1 MHTEQLGGI
10 SFQDCYPQVEDFREE
25 ALDGLRRTQKTIA
38 PKFFY
43 DHRGSELFE
52 TICKLDEYYL
62 TRAEVS
68 ILKEHAGQIAELVGQ
83 QFLIIEYGSGSSRK
97 IRILLDA
104 LGGCGTYIPVD
115 VSRNHLIESA
125 TALAETY
132 CDLEVIAVC
141 ADYTRPFPLPETR
154 KFPFGGRMVFFP
166 GSTIGNLTPEQ
177 AQELLETTARRVG
190 HGGSMLLGVDLKKD
204 KSSLDAAYNDSQG
217 VTADFNLNVLERM
230 NRELGADFDLPKF
243 RHAAFYNERLG
254 RIEMHIESL
263 SSQTVR
269 LDGTS
274 ISFTKGETVH
284 TENSYKYSIEEFR
297 QLAKRAG
304 FDPTHV
310 WTDAERLF
318 SLHYLTLPA

>member
-1 MHTEQLGGI
+1 MDTEQIGGI
-10 SFQDCYPQVEDFREE
+10 TFQDCYPQIEDFREE

-43 DHRGSELFE
+43 DRRGSELFE
-52 TICKLDEYYL
+52 RICELDEYYL

-68 ILKEHAGQIAELVGQ
+68 ILEENARQISELVGE

-104 LGGCGTYIPVD
+104 LGGGTYIPVD

-125 TALAETY
+125 TALAEAY
-132 CDLEVIAVC
+132 RDLEVVAVC
-141 ADYTRPFPLPETR
+141 ADYTRPFPLPETE

-177 AQELLETTARRVG
+177 TQDLLQTTARRVG
-190 HGGSMLLGVDLKKD
+190 RGGSMLLGVDLKKD
-204 KSSLDAAYNDSQG
+204 KGALDAAYNDSRG
-217 VTADFNLNVLERM
+217 VTADFNLNLLERM
-230 NRELGADFDLPKF
+230 NRELGADFDLAKF
-243 RHAAFYNERLG
+243 RHAAFYNEGLG
-254 RIEMHIESL
+254 RVEMHIESL
-263 SSQTVR
+263 RPQTVR

-284 TENSYKYSIEEFR
+284 TENSYKYGITEFR
-297 QLAKRAG
+297 QLAERAG
-304 FDPTHV
+304 FEPTHV
-310 WTDAERLF
+310 WTDTDRLF
-318 SLHYLTLPA
+318 SLHYLTVPQ